1 MDNGNMV
8 CVMMVDLSAA
18 FDMVDHN
25 ILLKKLEQ
33 FGLDSKAIAWTE
45 SYLSGRSQSA
55 LLYGCLSP
63 PLGTM
68 CGVPQGSKATA

>member
-1 MDNGNMV
+1 MEEVDNGNMV
-8 CVMMVDLSAA
+8 GVMMVDLSAA
-18 FDMVDHN
+18 FDMVD
-25 ILLKKLEQ
+25 LKKLEQ

-45 SYLSGRSQSA
+45 SYLSGRSQSV

>member
-1 MDNGNMV
+1 MV
-8 CVMMVDLSAA
+8 GVMMVDLSAA
-18 FDMVDHN
+18 FDMVD
-25 ILLKKLEQ
+25 LKKLEQ

-45 SYLSGRSQSA
+45 SYLSGRSQSV
-55 LLYGCLSP
+55 LLYGFLSP